1 MAAPNYP
8 TAPVKTTGMPGGIP
22 FIIGNEAAE
31 RFCFYGMNT
40 ILTVFMT
47 QYLLGANGQ
56 LAVMQPEQA
65 KSWFHLFV
73 SAVYFLPFF
82 GAVVADAFWG
92 KFPVIVSLSIVYC
105 LGSITLALDQ
115 TRLGLFGGLA
125 LIAIGSGGIKPC
137 VSALVGDQFGPS
149 NQHLI
154 SRVFGW
160 FYFAINFGS
169 FFSTLLTPWL
179 LVKFGPRVA
188 FGVPGLFMITATIV
202 IWMGRRR
209 FVRIP
214 PTGTAFVRDVFSRTG
229 LQTILKLSGI
239 YVFVAMFWALWN
251 QTGSS
256 WVLQAQKMDCHFL
269 GINWLPSQIQALN
282 PLMILLFIPVFSYW
296 IYPALNRLF
305 VLTPLR
311 KIGIGLFLTVP
322 TFLIPAWLESRIALG
337 ENPSIG
343 WQFLD
348 YAILTGAEIMV
359 SITCLEFSYTQAP
372 KKMKSFMMS
381 LYLLAISLGNAF
393 TAGINYFIQNPD
405 GSSKLSGPNYYLFF
419 AGAMFLTAVLFVFA
433 AILYKEKTY
442 IQDEAVETVEKI
454 TAA

>member
-1 MAAPNYP
+1 MAAIDYP
-8 TAPVKTTGMPGGIP
+8 TAPTKTTGMPGGIP

-47 QYLLGANGQ
+47 QYLLGPNGQ
-56 LAVMQPEQA
+56 LAVMHPEQA

-73 SAVYFLPFF
+73 SAVYFLPIF
-82 GAVVADAFWG
+82 GAIIADAFLG
-92 KFPVIVSLSIVYC
+92 KYPVIISLSIVYC
-105 LGSITLALDQ
+105 LGTLAMAFDQ
-115 TRLGLFGGLA
+115 TRLGLVTGLA

-149 NQHLI
+149 NQHLL

-160 FYFAINFGS
+160 FYFSVNFGS

-179 LVKFGPRVA
+179 LVKYGPKAA
-188 FGVPGLFMITATIV
+188 FGVPGIFMITAV
-202 IWMGRRR
+202 VVMWLGRRR

-214 PTGTAFVRDVFSRTG
+214 PTGMAFVREAFSRAG
-229 LQTILKLSGI
+229 LQSILKLSGI

-256 WVLQAQKMDCHFL
+256 WVLQAEKMNCHFL
-269 GINWLPSQIQALN
+269 GITWLPSQIQALN

-296 IYPALNRLF
+296 IYPVMNRLF

-322 TFLIPAWLESRIALG
+322 TFIIPAWLESRISLG
-337 ENPSIG
+337 EQPSIG

-348 YAILTGAEIMV
+348 YGIITAAEIMV

-372 KKMKSFMMS
+372 RKMKSFLMS
-381 LYLLAISLGNAF
+381 FYLLAISLGNAF
-393 TAGINYFIQNPD
+393 TAVINYLIQNPD
-405 GSSKLSGPNYYLFF
+405 GTSKLSGTNYYLFF
-419 AGAMFLTAVLFVFA
+419 AAAMLLTAILFVFA
-433 AILYKEKTY
+433 ALLYKEKTY
-442 IQDEAVETVEKI
+442 IQDEMADDSAENP
-454 TAA
+454 AA